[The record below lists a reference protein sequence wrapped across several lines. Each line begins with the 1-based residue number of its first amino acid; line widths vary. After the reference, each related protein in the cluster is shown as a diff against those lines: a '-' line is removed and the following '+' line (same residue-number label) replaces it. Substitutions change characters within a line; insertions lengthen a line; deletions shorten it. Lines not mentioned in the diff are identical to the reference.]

1 MKRFGYLLGLLG
13 LAAAIALVVHQGWAD
28 IFGAIDRA
36 GWPLLWLLPFH
47 ALPLLLDVFGWR
59 VLLSPRDPK
68 RRAAIPVLFWIA
80 AVREA
85 GDRLLPVANIGGE
98 IIGVRLVKW
107 RGIDAAA
114 GAASVIMEV
123 LLTVVNQYLFIGLG
137 LVLLIVLTVDTGT
150 LGSVLIALVV
160 SLPVPIALI
169 ALVRYGRVFS
179 RLESVTKK
187 ISSGLSRVLTELVDG
202 SQLDHEIR
210 ALCARPARLVT
221 ACAWQLLGLVVG
233 SFECWLALKLLGH
246 PVGIADAVALEATT
260 QALRHVF
267 FVVPAGLGVQEGGLL
282 LIGDMIGLPADVS
295 IALSLIKRMREIVFG
310 VPALISWQWI
320 EAHRLRTM
328 WRDGARRNGSETDDA
343 RF

>member
-13 LAAAIALVVHQGWAD
+13 LAAAIVLVVHQGWAD

-59 VLLSPRDPK
+59 VLLAPRDPH
-68 RRAAIPVLFWIA
+68 RRATIPVLFWIA

-85 GDRLLPVANIGGE
+85 IDRLLPVANIGGE

-107 RGIDAAA
+107 RGIDVAA
-114 GAASVIMEV
+114 GAASVTVEV
-123 LLTVVNQYLFIGLG
+123 LLTVVNQYLFVGLG
-137 LVLLIVLTVDTGT
+137 LVLLIVLTADTGT
-150 LGSVLIALVV
+150 LGSVLIAVVV
-160 SLPVPIALI
+160 SLPVPVALI

-179 RLESVTKK
+179 RLEALAKK
-187 ISSGLSRVLTELVDG
+187 LSGSLSRVLADLVDG
-202 SQLDHEIR
+202 SMLDQEIR
-210 ALCARPARLVT
+210 ALCVRPARL
-221 ACAWQLLGLVVG
+221 AAAGAWQLLGLVVG
-233 SFECWLALKLLGH
+233 SFECWLALRLLGH

-282 LIGDMIGLPADVS
+282 LIGEMLGLPPGIS

-320 EAHRLRTM
+320 EAHRLRTI
-328 WRDGARRNGSETDDA
+328 WRDGAARDGSETNDA